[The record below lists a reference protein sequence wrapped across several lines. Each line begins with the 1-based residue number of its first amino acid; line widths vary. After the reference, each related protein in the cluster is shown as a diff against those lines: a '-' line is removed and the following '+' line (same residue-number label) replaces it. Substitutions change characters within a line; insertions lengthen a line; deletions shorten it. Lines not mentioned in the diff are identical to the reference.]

1 MRIASDCRRAW
12 WLAAGRIVVA
22 CIMLLPVLGAIAYSH
37 ANLGQRSWWELGVG
51 LVAWNETILL
61 GFLNFSAGIGL
72 ALLTRSALAALY
84 RVRPQPRKCGGT

>member
-51 LVAWNETILL
+51 LVA
-61 GFLNFSAGIGL
+61 
-72 ALLTRSALAALY
+72 
-84 RVRPQPRKCGGT
+84 